1 MDITI
6 TLYSTS
12 DEPNKVEKTLSTN
25 SFVITGKLKEEQ
37 DITAPA
43 ITIAIPILSTGVP
56 ATDIFQW
63 NYAYISQPF
72 KRYYFITGF
81 DTGLNNLV
89 TIYFEEDYLMSW
101 KTNIYNLTPLVTRQ
115 ATEYNPML
123 FDGDIPIDSEPE
135 TIIESYDFYNLRMGE
150 GTPSEQF
157 PLNKKTTFKLGTN
170 SSYLISTFVT
180 KGVNFANRLYNPKS
194 CSSPFTPTFSLSN
207 VLLTLFA
214 ERCFDNN
221 FISSLL
227 TGFFTNISEY
237 VSSVYYVPWLQQG
250 DASGLFIAGQQIY
263 QANSIPIANSSVTL
277 EENGETYNC
286 VMLTQNQIFILPSNE
301 IKITV
306 RKFYNF
312 IDLLTD
318 IDMYIPFYGW
328 VTLDNKLLLKFAGVS
343 NTLTSYGYYF
353 IDISSLQFSFI
364 LTTQNLNL
372 HYVKDVSGVSGVYDN
387 VDMDKIIFSCSGNI
401 GGNSPWGST
410 NKTQVYK
417 NLLVG
422 GVTTVAGIMAGAPTL
437 TAAGIMQSIGGESAS
452 IQKAERR
459 LNDKRVKR
467 PETIAKR
474 KEELAA
480 AKRSEV
486 GRDIRILTSN
496 AIRDILPNITPSG
509 GITSSGTLSGGSFLT
524 ERSILLRYSYPKP
537 NIPSNYYELYGGYCN
552 LTLPLL
558 ELKGKGFTVCAN
570 LHMTGFPNC
579 TLEEINEIEDLLLS
593 GVIL

>member
-25 SFVITGKLKEEQ
+25 SFVITGQLKEEQ

-43 ITIAIPILSTGVP
+43 ITIAIPILSTGVL
-56 ATDIFQW
+56 ATDVFQW

-89 TIYFEEDYLMSW
+89 TIYFKEDVLMSW
-101 KTNIYNLTPLVTRQ
+101 RTNIYNLTPLVTRQ

-135 TIIESYDFYNLRMGE
+135 TIIESYDFYNLRMVE
-150 GTPSEQF
+150 GTPSDQF
-157 PLNKKTTFKLGTN
+157 PLNKKTTFKLGSN
-170 SSYLISTFVT
+170 SSYLVSTFVT
-180 KGVNFANRLYNPKS
+180 KGTNFANRIYSPKS
-194 CSSPFTPTFSLSN
+194 CSSPFTPTYSLTN
-207 VLLTLFA
+207 FLFTMFA
-214 ERCFDNN
+214 ERCFSPE
-221 FISSLL
+221 FIQSLL

-237 VSSVYYVPWLQQG
+237 VSSVYFVPWGAQ
-250 DASGLFIAGQQIY
+250 DSASGLFIAGQQVAKSNAI
-263 QANSIPIANSSVTL
+263 AIANSSVSL
-277 EENGETYNC
+277 DENEF
-286 VMLTQNQIFILPSNE
+286 MSITQNQILILPSNTIE
-301 IKITV
+301 ITV
-306 RKFYNF
+306 RKFHNF

-328 VTLDNKLLLKFAGVS
+328 VTLDNKLLLKFAS
-343 NTLTSYGYYF
+343 NGNKLVSYGYYF
-353 IDISSLQFSFI
+353 IDASSLQFSFI
-364 LTTQNLNL
+364 LTTQDLNL
-372 HYVKDVSGVSGVYDN
+372 HYSIDSVLGTSGVYDN
-387 VDMDKIIFSCSGNI
+387 IDMDKIIFSCSGNI

-459 LNDKRVKR
+459 LADKRVKR

-524 ERSILLRYSYPKP
+524 ERTILLRYSYPKP

-552 LTLPLL
+552 LTVPLST
-558 ELKGKGFTVCAN
+558 LKDKGFTVCAN